1 MQIAVLLT
9 SIILLIIGFIG
20 LMKSNTLIKNI
31 ISIETITLSSIL
43 NLVYYN
49 NISSSVLLLLVVIT
63 VSELSIAI
71 LFIIHHK
78 INIKWSTTNNLLV
91 LSIILYL
98 ITQYQSNIA
107 IYKFIILI
115 TLFVLKTSKTLYS
128 NRYS

>member
-20 LMKSNTLIKNI
+20 LIKSNTLIKNI

-71 LFIIHHK
+71 LFVINHK
-78 INIKWSTTNNLLV
+78 INIK
-91 LSIILYL
+91 
-98 ITQYQSNIA
+98 
-107 IYKFIILI
+107 
-115 TLFVLKTSKTLYS
+115 
-128 NRYS
+128 